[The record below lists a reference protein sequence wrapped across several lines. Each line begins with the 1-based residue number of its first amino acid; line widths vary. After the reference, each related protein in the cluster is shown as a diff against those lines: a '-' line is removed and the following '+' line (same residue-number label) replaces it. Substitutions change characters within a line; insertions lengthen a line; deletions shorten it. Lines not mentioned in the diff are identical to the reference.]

1 MSTNEFSRRH
11 FLKQTM
17 MLSAAAALAPGLFSQ
32 SP

>member
-1 MSTNEFSRRH
+1 
-11 FLKQTM
+11 M